1 LDTSFRTKTQHK
13 AKSLAIFDRQAVYN
27 NQFIYFLNVWIKVVL
42 M

>member
-1 LDTSFRTKTQHK
+1 
-13 AKSLAIFDRQAVYN
+13 LAIFDRQAFYN